1 MREDV
6 QKISVAK
13 TEHEEGGRRGRMGTV
28 RRRRVYT
35 KKNRTEEKG
44 RGVHAGTQDGRRFK
58 DGKNGCKRRRV
69 VALACLLPAFV
80 LYKM

>member
-35 KKNRTEEKG
+35 KKNRTEEKDEAYMRAHKMVEDLKMG
-44 RGVHAGTQDGRRFK
+44 RMDVSGGE
-58 DGKNGCKRRRV
+58 
-69 VALACLLPAFV
+69 L
-80 LYKM
+80 